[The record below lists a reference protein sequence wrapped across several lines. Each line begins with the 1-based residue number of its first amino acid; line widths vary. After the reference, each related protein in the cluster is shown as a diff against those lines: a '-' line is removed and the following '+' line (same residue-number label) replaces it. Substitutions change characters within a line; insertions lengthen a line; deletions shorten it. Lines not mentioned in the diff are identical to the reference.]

1 VFSIQTKSKADLPRR
16 GFFLK
21 LYTDDRVVPYKS
33 TTIDPMSTKA
43 EIDGLLARFG
53 IKKTAWEWDIEN
65 NKVSLTFQISETI
78 DEKLLEPVVKVEP
91 PRIWNKGSRK
101 RREEINWAVSMRV
114 MFWFMKSHLEM
125 AYLLQSGKTTEF
137 LQYIQTGKDQTLKD
151 LVIPRLDELKQLAA
165 LPEPKDPDSK
175 IIDVPKTEEAE
186 IHGL

>member
-1 VFSIQTKSKADLPRR
+1 VLSLQASGELSSRQG

-21 LYTDDRVVPYKS
+21 LYTDDRIVPYKS
-33 TTIDPMSTKA
+33 TTINPMSTKA

-53 IKKTAWEWDIEN
+53 IRKTAWEWDIEN
-65 NKVSLTFQISETI
+65 NKVSLSFQISEMI
-78 DEKLLEPVVKVEP
+78 NERLLEPVVKVEP
-91 PRIWNKGSRK
+91 PRIWNRGNRK

-137 LQYIQTGKDQTLKD
+137 LPYIQTGKEQTLKD

-165 LPEPKDPDSK
+165 LPEPKNPDSR
-175 IIDVPKTEEAE
+175 IVDVPKTEEVE
-186 IHGL
+186 TRGL